1 MSMSDPLNHLG
12 SILYHSVPQEVPYSP
27 NQYLDRDFF
36 ATFYS
41 KATVAPLRDYSVFFV
56 GLFVG
61 IYMIYLCR
69 YCPSKVGVG

>member
-1 MSMSDPLNHLG
+1 MKALNDIPNKSYMIKEVTHVDLG
-12 SILYHSVPQEVPYSP
+12 PIWYHSEPSEVPYSP

-61 IYMIYLCR
+61 I
-69 YCPSKVGVG
+69 